1 MNTVTPTPAIE
12 KALASLLENPRNE
25 AVWAR
30 FRRVVLM
37 EAGRAKKNGGG
48 QESRPMDNATQGG

>member
-1 MNTVTPTPAIE
+1 MNGIVPTPAIE
-12 KALASLLENPRNE
+12 RALASLLENPRNE

-37 EAGRAKKNGGG
+37 EAGRVRVAVPVEANGTVEK
-48 QESRPMDNATQGG
+48 Q